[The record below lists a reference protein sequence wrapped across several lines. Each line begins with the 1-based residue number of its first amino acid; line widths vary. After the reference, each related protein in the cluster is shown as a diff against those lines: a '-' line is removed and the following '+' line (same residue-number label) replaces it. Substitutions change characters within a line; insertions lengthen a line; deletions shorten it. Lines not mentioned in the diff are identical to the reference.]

1 MQEKGIPVTYV
12 LYPDEGHGFA
22 RPENNKSYNA
32 VAEAFLA
39 QVLGGRFEP
48 IGRDF
53 EGSSITASDRCRPR
67 PRAA

>member
-1 MQEKGIPVTYV
+1 
-12 LYPDEGHGFA
+12 
-22 RPENNKSYNA
+22 

-53 EGSSITASDRCRPR
+53 EGSSITVPTGADHVPGLSEHLTKGEH
-67 PRAA
+67 